1 MAERFAGLVDLGF
14 FRLLWVE
21 PGALDTTERAV
32 VVGDGGDEGGK
43 MLGVAVE
50 VQQVVVE
57 AERAEVGGGDLARV
71 EIVLGVGAWEGVA
84 LGPEVAGGLDAGR
97 HLVVMPR
104 YAWGWGG
111 G

>member
-1 MAERFAGLVDLGF
+1 M
-14 FRLLWVE
+14 
-21 PGALDTTERAV
+21 DTTERAV

-57 AERAEVGGGDLARV
+57 AQRAEVGGGDLARV
-71 EIVLGVGAWEGVA
+71 EIVLGVGAWEGGA
-84 LGPEVAGGLDAGR
+84 LCPEGAGGSDASRG
-97 HLVVMPR
+97 LVVGR
-104 YAWGWGG
+104 CAWWWGG